1 MPKAAT
7 RTKAAPREVTKAM
20 GSGEKVRF
28 KLDVSHLITED
39 DTPVDNM
46 FSEKQQ
52 RLLTEPLYS
61 SWRPV
66 QPGLK
71 RKRRKFLAAAN
82 VGLFPSVKE
91 QAIVPDAFL
100 SLDVSVP
107 EDWYTKEGRSYFFWE
122 YGKAPELVIE
132 VVSNRKGGETM
143 RKLEKYA
150 RCGITYYA
158 IYDPTHQ
165 LGKQTLRLYEL
176 RDGAYIQRTQRWFPG
191 IGLGLTLWQGVYEDK
206 TDTWLRWCD
215 EQGNVILTGA
225 ERAELEAHRAQ
236 DAAQRAALEAQRAD
250 EATQRAD
257 EAAQRV
263 AKTDA
268 RNRALAAKLRELGID
283 PDKL

>member
-7 RTKAAPREVTKAM
+7 RTKAAPRKVAKDM
-20 GSGEKVRF
+20 DSGENVRF

-61 SWRPV
+61 SWRPL
-66 QPGLK
+66 QPGTK

-82 VGLFPSVKE
+82 VGLFPSVRE

-107 EDWYTKEGRSYFFWE
+107 ENWYTKEGRSYFFWE

-132 VVSNRKGGETM
+132 VVSNRKGGETT

-176 RDGAYIQRTQRWFPG
+176 RDGTYIQRTQRWFPG
-191 IGLGLTLWQGVYEDK
+191 IGLGLTLWTGMYEGK

-215 EQGNVILTGA
+215 EQGNVILSGA
-225 ERAELEAHRAQ
+225 ERAELE
-236 DAAQRAALEAQRAD
+236 
-250 EATQRAD
+250 TQRAD
-257 EAAQRV
+257 EAAAHAAHEAQRAELEAQRAGEATQRA

-283 PDKL
+283 PDTL